1 MNGSTSFG
9 SCRTG
14 VPKALD
20 MWRILLYT
28 LVMKKQMGIR
38 ISQEAKDLLV
48 KLAEHLGISQT
59 AVLELATRRLAKQ
72 EHVR

>member
-1 MNGSTSFG
+1 
-9 SCRTG
+9 
-14 VPKALD
+14 
-20 MWRILLYT
+20 MWRILLYP

-48 KLAEHLGISQT
+48 KRAEHLGIGQT